1 MKKSFSI
8 FFLCATASIAHAQS
22 PIKAGT
28 VALGGSINYSH
39 SGNEVS
45 SNTGYRNGSYSSST
59 SNNTLS
65 LSPEAS
71 YFVVDNLSVGLSLN
85 YSIQEL
91 SFSSSPNSSSGNN
104 YRGDAT
110 SFRVGP
116 FVRYYKMLTDQF
128 GFTGTLG
135 AGYEHDKQP
144 GQTNNS
150 VALKANGFYTALTPG
165 VIFLPIPKLGIGASI
180 GGLGYTRLD
189 VKPETS
195 TTNTN
200 SSYTQTDSTFGASFG
215 LAQLTFSGTYFFG
228 R

>member
-1 MKKSFSI
+1 VKKIFSLLV
-8 FFLCATASIAHAQS
+8 LCASAQLSHAQS
-22 PIKAGT
+22 AIKAGT

-39 SGNEVS
+39 SSDEVN
-45 SNTGYRNGSYSSST
+45 SNSGYRNGSYSSSY
-59 SNNTLS
+59 SNNSLS

-71 YFVVDNLSVGLSLN
+71 YFVADNLSVGLSLN
-85 YSIQEL
+85 YSIQEISL
-91 SFSSSPNSSSGNN
+91 SSSPNSSSTS
-104 YRGDAT
+104 YRDAT
-110 SFRVGP
+110 SFRIGP

-144 GQTNNS
+144 GQISNS
-150 VALKANGFYTALTPG
+150 AALKSSGFYAALTPG

-189 VKPETS
+189 VKPET
-195 TTNTN
+195 TTTTTN
-200 SSYTQTDSTFGASFG
+200 SSYTETASAFGASFG

>member
-8 FFLCATASIAHAQS
+8 VLLCATASIAHAQS

-39 SGNEVS
+39 NSDEVS
-45 SNTGYRNGSYSSST
+45 SNTGYRNGSYSSSY
-59 SNNTLS
+59 SNNILS

-71 YFVVDNLSVGLSLN
+71 YFVSDNLSVGLSLN
-85 YSIQEL
+85 YSIQEI
-91 SFSSSPNSSSGNN
+91 SFSSSPNSGGTS
-104 YRGDAT
+104 YRDAT

-144 GQTNNS
+144 AQTSNS
-150 VALKANGFYTALTPG
+150 VALKSNGFYAALTPG

-180 GGLGYTRLD
+180 GGLGYTRLN
-189 VKPETS
+189 VEPETS
-195 TTNTN
+195 ATNTN
-200 SSYTQTDSTFGASFG
+200 SSYTETASTFGASFG
-215 LAQLTFSGTYFFG
+215 IAQLTFSGTYFFG

>member
-8 FFLCATASIAHAQS
+8 FLLCAAASIAHAQS

-39 SGNEVS
+39 NGDEVS
-45 SNTGYRNGSYSSST
+45 SNSNYGYGSYSSSY
-59 SNNTLS
+59 SVNTLS

-71 YFVVDNLSVGLSLN
+71 YFVADNLSVGVALN
-85 YSIQEL
+85 YSLQEV
-91 SFSSSPNSSSGNN
+91 SFKSSPSTSGTS
-104 YRGDAT
+104 YRDAT
-110 SFRVGP
+110 SLRLGP
-116 FVRYYKMLTDQF
+116 FVRYYRMLNDQF

-135 AGYEHDKQP
+135 AGYERDKQP
-144 GQTNNS
+144 SQTNTTNS
-150 VALKANGFYTALTPG
+150 VTLVSTGFYAALTPG

-180 GGLGYTRLD
+180 GGLGYSRLD
-189 VKPETS
+189 IKPENS
-195 TTNTN
+195 TNNTY
-200 SSYTQTDSTFGASFG
+200 SETASTFGASFG

>member
-8 FFLCATASIAHAQS
+8 LLLCAMASIAHAQS

-39 SGNEVS
+39 SSDEVS
-45 SNTGYRNGSYSSST
+45 SNTGYRNGSYSSSY

-71 YFVVDNLSVGLSLN
+71 YFVADNLSVGLSLN
-85 YSIQEL
+85 YSIQEI
-91 SFSSSPNSSSGNN
+91 SFSSSPNSGGTS
-104 YRGDAT
+104 YRDAT

-135 AGYEHDKQP
+135 AGYEHDTQP
-144 GQTNNS
+144 GQTSNS
-150 VALKANGFYTALTPG
+150 VALKSNGFYAALTPG

-195 TTNTN
+195 ATNTN
-200 SSYTQTDSTFGASFG
+200 SSYTETASSFGASFG

>member
-8 FFLCATASIAHAQS
+8 LLLCATASIAHAQS
-22 PIKAGT
+22 PLKAGT
-28 VALGGSINYSH
+28 VALGGSINYAH
-39 SGNEVS
+39 SSDEIS
-45 SNTGYRNGSYSSST
+45 SNSGYRYGSYSSSY

-65 LSPEAS
+65 LSPEVS
-71 YFVVDNLSVGLSLN
+71 YFVADNLSVGLNLN
-85 YSIQEL
+85 YSIQEIA
-91 SFSSSPNSSSGNN
+91 FSSSPGSSGTT
-104 YRGDAT
+104 YRDAT
-110 SFRVGP
+110 SFRIGP
-116 FVRYYKMLTDQF
+116 FVRYYKMLNDQF

-144 GQTNNS
+144 GQTTNTGNAG
-150 VALKANGFYTALTPG
+150 VIKANGFYAALTPG

-189 VKPETS
+189 VKPETTS
-195 TTNTN
+195 NADYKETT
-200 SSYTQTDSTFGASFG
+200 SSFGASFG

>member
-1 MKKSFSI
+1 MKKSFSVLL
-8 FFLCATASIAHAQS
+8 LCATASIAHAQS

-39 SGNEVS
+39 SGDEVN
-45 SNTGYRNGSYSSST
+45 SNTGYRNGSYSSSY
-59 SNNTLS
+59 SNNILS

-71 YFVVDNLSVGLSLN
+71 YFVSDNLSVGLSLN
-85 YSIQEL
+85 YSIQEI
-91 SFSSSPNSSSGNN
+91 SFSSSPNSGGTS
-104 YRGDAT
+104 YRDAT

-144 GQTNNS
+144 AQTSNS
-150 VALKANGFYTALTPG
+150 VALKSNGFYAALTPG

-180 GGLGYTRLD
+180 GGLGYSRLD
-189 VKPETS
+189 IKPETS
-195 TTNTN
+195 TNNTY
-200 SSYTQTDSTFGASFG
+200 SETASTFGASFG

>member
-8 FFLCATASIAHAQS
+8 FLLCATASIAHAQS

-39 SGNEVS
+39 SSDEVN
-45 SNTGYRNGSYSSST
+45 SNTGYRNGSYSSSY
-59 SNNTLS
+59 SNNILS

-71 YFVVDNLSVGLSLN
+71 YFVADNISIGLSLN
-85 YSIQEL
+85 YSIQEI
-91 SFSSSPNSSSGNN
+91 SFSSSPNFGGTS
-104 YRGDAT
+104 YRDAT
-110 SFRVGP
+110 SFRIGP

-150 VALKANGFYTALTPG
+150 VALKSNGFYAALTPG
-165 VIFLPIPKLGIGASI
+165 FIFLPIPKLGIGASV
-180 GGLGYTRLD
+180 GGLGYTRLN
-189 VKPETS
+189 VEPETS
-195 TTNTN
+195 TTNG
-200 SSYTQTDSTFGASFG
+200 SYTQTNSTFGASFG

>member
-8 FFLCATASIAHAQS
+8 LLLCATASIAHAQS

-28 VALGGSINYSH
+28 MALGGSVNYAH
-39 SGNEVS
+39 SSDEIS
-45 SNTGYRNGSYSSST
+45 SNSNYGYGSYSSNYSI
-59 SNNTLS
+59 NTLS

-71 YFVVDNLSVGLSLN
+71 YFVVDNISVGVALN
-85 YSIQEL
+85 YSIQET
-91 SFSSSPNSSSGNN
+91 SFKSSPSSSGTS
-104 YRGDAT
+104 YRDAT
-110 SFRVGP
+110 SLRLGP
-116 FVRYYKMLTDQF
+116 FARYYRMLNDQF

-135 AGYEHDKQP
+135 AGYERDKQP
-144 GQTNNS
+144 SQITNTGS
-150 VALKANGFYTALTPG
+150 VTLISSGFYAALTPG

-189 VKPETS
+189 VKPETTLNTDYNE
-195 TTNTN
+195 TT
-200 SSYTQTDSTFGASFG
+200 STFGASFG